1 MIPSLTEICTCCGG
15 YENQPVLQ
23 LFDDKCFKIVDGK
36 DTHGDFCIKDF
47 AFPVDGYSCVGLT
60 LDLDGGEI
68 TLFDNQLGAFS
79 PSSVLESG
87 KSYARGVLVRI
98 VYPTYD
104 EDGEALT
111 FTQKSVK
118 ISIED
123 SVTLTASEFPMMD
136 LFTIFTNP
144 KSNKVEDL
152 INKIK
157 IINPNLKYKVRVSAL
172 VLYGQAE

>member
-15 YENQPVLQ
+15 YENQPILQ
-23 LFDDKCFKIVDGK
+23 LFDDKCFRVVDGK
-36 DTHGDFCIKDF
+36 DVHGEFCIKDF

-60 LDLDGGEI
+60 LDLAGGEL
-68 TLFDNQLGAFS
+68 TLFDNQVGMVS
-79 PSSVLESG
+79 PNILESG
-87 KSYARGVLVRI
+87 KAYARGVMVRI

-111 FTQKSVK
+111 LTDKTVK
-118 ISIED
+118 ISIENAE
-123 SVTLTASEFPMMD
+123 TLTSSEVPLYD